1 MLSCSGVATKRST
14 GASECHLVSCRCP
27 VRNEEAAITE
37 LRASDMIDGEDNVR
51 TLLGWPFL
59 STTRPAR
66 APLYTGPLNLD
77 SSRAQ
82 GLLHPGIQTRWPAMR
97 ERGGEGGFLGVRG
110 LLAHPVMGPGR
121 QNTCSHPPP
130 VIAVGRPPDQVQGR
144 GAERESRADQGTS
157 RCHAGRW

>member
-1 MLSCSGVATKRST
+1 
-14 GASECHLVSCRCP
+14 
-27 VRNEEAAITE
+27 
-37 LRASDMIDGEDNVR
+37 MIDGEDNVR

-59 STTRPAR
+59 STTRLAR
-66 APLYTGPLNLD
+66 GPLYTGPLNLD

-130 VIAVGRPPDQVQGR
+130 SLLSADHPTKCREGVRKGR
-144 GAERESRADQGTS
+144 
-157 RCHAGRW
+157 AGRTRVRQGAMPGGG